1 MKRKMALA
9 APSNPTASK
18 PVPEGEIITVRAPGE
33 ARLPRRRARPGLS
46 TVERFVAVLSSL
58 VDSKTAVA
66 KVNFAKALEARSS
79 ATLSAMTCDLESY
92 ALFASGHAGAGL
104 PASAERLVE
113 WIDHLEASRQK
124 PATIARKLA
133 TVATVHGLLGA
144 PSAVSSSL
152 VRDTMKG
159 LRRRQGKGQRQAAG
173 LRLGEAIGSAPIN
186 GFTLAALMEACGTDL
201 PGLRDAALLSLGYDA
216 GLRVS
221 EILEASVEA
230 LEVQDD
236 GSGLLDIDRSKTDQ
250 EGQGASVWVSCETM
264 RRISLWR
271 EAASIR
277 KGPLFRRI
285 GVIRTKG
292 HAGRRALAFGDL
304 AYNAAVDRNRMA
316 AIPARQASVTYVI
329 GDAAL
334 TVAAVRSIMRKRALA
349 AADMGLVDLM
359 GEDLENAL
367 DGLST
372 HSLRV
377 GLTQDLFANGED
389 AGPIAQALRWS
400 SVGTALR
407 YGRRLA
413 PASNAAARMLA
424 GRRV

>member
-1 MKRKMALA
+1 M
-9 APSNPTASK
+9 
-18 PVPEGEIITVRAPGE
+18 PEGEVVTVLGPSE
-33 ARLPRRRARPGLS
+33 ARLPKRRARPGLT

-58 VDSKTAVA
+58 VDGDTAVA
-66 KVNFAKALEARSS
+66 KVNFTKALEARSP
-79 ATLSAMTCDLESY
+79 ATLRAMTCDLEGY
-92 ALFASGHAGAGL
+92 TLFASEQAGAGL
-104 PASAERLVE
+104 PASAERIAE
-113 WIDHLEASRQK
+113 WIDHLEASNQK

-133 TVATVHGLLGA
+133 TLATVHGLLGI

-152 VRDTMKG
+152 VRDAMKG
-159 LRRRQGKGQRQAAG
+159 LRRRQGKAQRQAAG
-173 LRLGEAIGSAPIN
+173 LRLGEAIGNAPVK

-221 EILEASVEA
+221 EILEARVEA

-250 EGQGASVWVSCETM
+250 EGQGASVWVSPETV
-264 RRISLWR
+264 RRIALWR
-271 EAASIR
+271 EAAAIR
-277 KGPLFRRI
+277 TGPLYRRV

-292 HAGRRALAFGDL
+292 HPGRRALAIADL
-304 AYNAAVDRNRMA
+304 AYNAGVDRERMA
-316 AIPARQASVTYVI
+316 AIPARQASVTYVV
-329 GDAAL
+329 GDTAL
-334 TVAAVRSIMRKRALA
+334 TVAAVRSIIRKRALA

-359 GEDLENAL
+359 GEDLEIAL
-367 DGLST
+367 GGLST

-377 GLTQDLFANGED
+377 GLTQDLFASGED

-413 PASNAAARMLA
+413 PASNAAARLLA

>member
-1 MKRKMALA
+1 MKRKLVLA
-9 APSNPTASK
+9 SPTSLSDRT
-18 PVPEGEIITVRAPGE
+18 PVPEGEVVTVLGPSE
-33 ARLPRRRARPGLS
+33 ARLPKRRARPGLT

-58 VDSKTAVA
+58 VDGDTAVA
-66 KVNFAKALEARSS
+66 KVNFTKALEARSP
-79 ATLSAMTCDLESY
+79 ATLRAMTCDLEGY
-92 ALFASGHAGAGL
+92 TLFASEQAGAGL
-104 PASAERLVE
+104 PASAERIAE
-113 WIDHLEASRQK
+113 WIDHLEASNQK

-133 TVATVHGLLGA
+133 TLATVHGLLGI

-152 VRDTMKG
+152 VRDAMKG
-159 LRRRQGKGQRQAAG
+159 LRRRQGKAQRQAAG
-173 LRLGEAIGSAPIN
+173 LRLGEAIGNAPVK

-221 EILEASVEA
+221 EILEARVEA

-250 EGQGASVWVSCETM
+250 EGQGASVWVSPETV
-264 RRISLWR
+264 RRIALWR
-271 EAASIR
+271 EAAAIR
-277 KGPLFRRI
+277 TGPLYRRV

-292 HAGRRALAFGDL
+292 HPGRRALAIADL
-304 AYNAAVDRNRMA
+304 AYNAG
-316 AIPARQASVTYVI
+316 ASVTYVV
-329 GDAAL
+329 GDTAL
-334 TVAAVRSIMRKRALA
+334 TVAAVRSIIRKRALA

-359 GEDLENAL
+359 GEDLEIAL
-367 DGLST
+367 GGLST

-377 GLTQDLFANGED
+377 GLTQDLFASGED

-413 PASNAAARMLA
+413 PASNAAARLLA